1 MEKITNPYS
10 KLDLGKEINPTGLD
24 KNVGEE
30 ILEYLDEHPQSY
42 VLNCG
47 TGNTTL
53 KDNRVVH
60 LDIFHYNIV
69 DVISDAN
76 NLPFKENSFDA
87 IFCHA
92 VLEHVKYPF
101 EVAKQFSKILKPQG
115 YLSASIP
122 FLFPYHDVP
131 DHYCNFST
139 SGIKVL
145 FKNFTPIATGVLLG
159 PWYALYNI
167 IGNYKKMLKR
177 VYKDKPTSWLEKF
190 RVFLIYRLLSWAM
203 KFNHKTIAL
212 TEEEE
217 NILAGIVYFKG
228 YKNP

>member
-10 KLDLGKEINPTGLD
+10 KLDLGKKTNPAGLD
-24 KNVGEE
+24 TNTGEE
-30 ILEYLDEHPQSY
+30 ILEYLAKHPQSY

-47 TGNTTL
+47 AGNTTL
-53 KDNRVVH
+53 KDNRGVH
-60 LDIFHYNIV
+60 LDIFHYDIV
-69 DVISDAN
+69 DVIADAN
-76 NLPFKENSFDA
+76 NLPFKENSVDA

-101 EVAKQFSKILKPQG
+101 TIAKQFSKILKPNG

-145 FKNFTPIATGVLLG
+145 FEDFTPLATGVLLG

-177 VYKDKPTSWLEKF
+177 VYKDP
-190 RVFLIYRLLSWAM
+190 I
-203 KFNHKTIAL
+203 
-212 TEEEE
+212 
-217 NILAGIVYFKG
+217 G
-228 YKNP
+228 